1 MELQENKSHG
11 NLWNIS
17 AIKLRFWS
25 RELLTVSSN
34 FINILNKLS
43 KIFSREQSW
52 PSHRINSDFTSKLT
66 TLFRETNV
74 IMAKILFLSFGLSHV
89 VFSI

>member
-25 RELLTVSSN
+25 REFV
-34 FINILNKLS
+34 
-43 KIFSREQSW
+43 
-52 PSHRINSDFTSKLT
+52 D
-66 TLFRETNV
+66 
-74 IMAKILFLSFGLSHV
+74 GLQQFH
-89 VFSI
+89 